1 MRTILAICV
10 LTLVVGAVLIWK
22 AVRLPTHYGAF
33 SGSPH
38 AEVADLIDRPQDFL
52 HKTVTIEGTVRQQCA
67 TMGCYFFFLSGKK
80 MLRVELNQVAMN
92 APQRNGHTARVEGQ
106 IVPYGDGYEL
116 VASAVE
122 FE

>member
-1 MRTILAICV
+1 MRNDGL
-10 LTLVVGAVLIWK
+10 L
-22 AVRLPTHYGAF
+22 
-33 SGSPH
+33 
-38 AEVADLIDRPQDFL
+38 FL
-52 HKTVTIEGTVRQQCA
+52 
-67 TMGCYFFFLSGKK
+67 FLSGKK